1 MSQASSGIIKH
12 ILQINGVTRYTVVF
26 ISARRLYLATILLQ
40 DVNYQPTLN
49 RIMKQLTEFGFEVI
63 SLKAKNTRNGTL
75 IKMLLKQL
83 PPSVLVNM
91 KTHKRRENE
100 EDEYGEE
107 E

>member
-1 MSQASSGIIKH
+1 M
-12 ILQINGVTRYTVVF
+12 F
-26 ISARRLYLATILLQ
+26 IPVRRLYLASILVQ

-49 RIMKQLTEFGFEVI
+49 RIMKQLAEFGFEVA

-91 KTHKRRENE
+91 KKRNRRENE

>member
-26 ISARRLYLATILLQ
+26 ISARKLYLASIIMH

-49 RIMKQLTEFGFEVI
+49 RIMKQLTEFGFEVV

-83 PPSVLVNM
+83 PPSVLVGM

>member
-1 MSQASSGIIKH
+1 MSQTSSGIIKH

-26 ISARRLYLATILLQ
+26 IPVRKMYLASILVQ
-40 DVNYQPTLN
+40 DMNYQYALN
-49 RIMKQLTEFGFEVI
+49 RIMKQLTEFGFEVV
-63 SLKAKNTRNGTL
+63 SLKTKNTRNGTL

-83 PPSVLVNM
+83 PPSVLVGM
-91 KTHKRRENE
+91 KKRNRRENE

>member
-1 MSQASSGIIKH
+1 MSQTSSGIIKH

-26 ISARRLYLATILLQ
+26 IPVRKMYLASILVQ
-40 DVNYQPTLN
+40 DINYQYALN
-49 RIMKQLTEFGFEVI
+49 RIMKQLTEFGFEVV
-63 SLKAKNTRNGTL
+63 SLKTKNTRNGTL

-83 PPSVLVNM
+83 PPSVLVGM
-91 KTHKRRENE
+91 KKRNRRENE

>member
-1 MSQASSGIIKH
+1 MSQTSSGIIKH

-26 ISARRLYLATILLQ
+26 IPVRKLYLASILLQ

-49 RIMKQLTEFGFEVI
+49 RIMKQLTEFGFEVV

-75 IKMLLKQL
+75 IKMLLKQM

-91 KTHKRRENE
+91 KKHNRRENE

>member
-26 ISARRLYLATILLQ
+26 ISVRRLYLATILLQ

-49 RIMKQLTEFGFEVI
+49 RIMKQLTEFGFEVV